1 MSFDSTEIPT
11 STVSEAVELSSE
23 LVMPKVY
30 WFAEPAS
37 LLPDAVLAVNV
48 SAPPKS
54 VGTLL
59 LVPGGSM
66 GSIIGG
72 GSVSKAP

>member
-1 MSFDSTEIPT
+1 
-11 STVSEAVELSSE
+11 VSESVELSSE

-54 VGTLL
+54 VGTIRSRMNVFRGRRVFGGEFSTPVFLRTSLL
-59 LVPGGSM
+59 FEYP
-66 GSIIGG
+66 
-72 GSVSKAP
+72 